1 MRFIFIF
8 FCLFFFLF
16 ACEQSKN
23 LPENEIIRQDKMI
36 NIMEEV
42 VVIETYYKS
51 APGNPAA
58 NKYALDSTVNLIFKK
73 EGVTRTRF
81 EKSYLN
87 YSKNLPEFQKMQE
100 EIMRRLEKKAL

>member
-42 VVIETYYKS
+42 VVIS
-51 APGNPAA
+51 Q
-58 NKYALDSTVNLIFKK
+58 
-73 EGVTRTRF
+73 
-81 EKSYLN
+81 EKSPIVTKENCL
-87 YSKNLPEFQKMQE
+87 YSCAWSPFEGIQFSHTIEKTFVNGNVVFQDGIIVNDIIGE
-100 EIMRRLEKKAL
+100 RLTFKT

>member
-1 MRFIFIF
+1 
-8 FCLFFFLF
+8 
-16 ACEQSKN
+16 
-23 LPENEIIRQDKMI
+23 MI